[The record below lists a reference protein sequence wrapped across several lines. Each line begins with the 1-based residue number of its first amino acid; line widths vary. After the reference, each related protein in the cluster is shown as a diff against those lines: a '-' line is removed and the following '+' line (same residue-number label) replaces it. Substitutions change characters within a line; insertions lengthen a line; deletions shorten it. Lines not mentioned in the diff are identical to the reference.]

1 MNNED
6 QAPELTFT
14 VETPEEVDA
23 IVKQYGAEGMEYE
36 GGDESPRHICHVKSP
51 HGLLYFYA
59 PDEKTA
65 RDIWEHWFPEHREAR
80 ERAESEE

>member
-1 MNNED
+1 
-6 QAPELTFT
+6 
-14 VETPEEVDA
+14 
-23 IVKQYGAEGMEYE
+23 MEYE